1 MYSDDSCVSEK
12 ITASSCTAC
21 KAIKDAVAGGKDA
34 TVNLHHSPQHSKSKY
49 RKAGQAIIK
58 AAFSGKML
66 QETTGGFTEVTGD
79 KAW

>member
-1 MYSDDSCVSEK
+1 MYGADGCVPEIK
-12 ITASSCTAC
+12 AASACTTC
-21 KAIKDAVAGGKDA
+21 KAVKDAVAGGKDA
-34 TVNLHHSPQHSKSKY
+34 TVNMHHSPQHSKSKY

-66 QETTGGFTEVTGD
+66 QDQTGSFTEVTGD